1 MTLSISNQ
9 AIEVSKVAQ
18 FLADM
23 DGCNKASF
31 YQSLIEASAEKQAWI
46 EKNFVIAF
54 GDLDVADL
62 DIAFSIIEK

>member
-1 MTLSISNQ
+1 MTLSISNKQ
-9 AIEVSKVAQ
+9 IELSKVAK

-23 DGCNKASF
+23 DGNNSVSF
-31 YQSLIEASAEKQAWI
+31 YASLIEASAEKQAWI